1 MAEIPIPPPKNAT
14 EAVVALA
21 AAARQATMDDAGSA
35 FVAEHLKRTL
45 DAVRALEDDNAR
57 LRAALAA
64 RDGIPV

>member
-1 MAEIPIPPPKNAT
+1 MAETPIPPPKNAT

-45 DAVRALEDDNAR
+45 DAVQALQDENQR
-57 LRAALAA
+57 LREALA
-64 RDGIPV
+64 RGQSEPD